1 MTAGGFERV
10 LRLTP
15 VDEETT
21 PGAVRATLHWLGYAA
36 ARGGAVCVPVP
47 AADGALLHEL
57 ADDGERYLA
66 VAYERAPG
74 RRAEEVPVGD
84 WSDGALRALGAAVG
98 RLHAIS
104 AAYMPADPRLL
115 RPEWRAVGNCFRPDP
130 LPASEGAV
138 AAEAERRL
146 AAVEALP
153 RERADYGL
161 IHTDLHLGNVCLD
174 EAVER
179 VTILDWDDCSYG
191 WYAMDLALLLLDA
204 LVLCPPEGRPASGGR
219 FLRHLLAGY
228 RSERALAPRVVLA
241 LPRFLALLQAALYTQ
256 VWAHREGGD
265 PWIDAFPT
273 GRRERI
279 LAQAPYV
286 DLGWETLAGA
296 T

>member
-1 MTAGGFERV
+1 M
-10 LRLTP
+10 
-15 VDEETT
+15 
-21 PGAVRATLHWLGYAA
+21 
-36 ARGGAVCVPVP
+36 
-47 AADGALLHEL
+47 
-57 ADDGERYLA
+57 
-66 VAYERAPG
+66 AYERAPG
-74 RRAEEVPVGD
+74 RRAEVPVGD

-104 AAYMPADPRLL
+104 AAYMPADPRPSARVARGGELL
-115 RPEWRAVGNCFRPDP
+115 PARP

-161 IHTDLHLGNVCLD
+161 IHTVLHLGNVCLD

-228 RSERALAPRVVLA
+228 LSERALAPRVLLA
-241 LPRFLALLQAALYTQ
+241 LPRFLDLLKAALYTQ